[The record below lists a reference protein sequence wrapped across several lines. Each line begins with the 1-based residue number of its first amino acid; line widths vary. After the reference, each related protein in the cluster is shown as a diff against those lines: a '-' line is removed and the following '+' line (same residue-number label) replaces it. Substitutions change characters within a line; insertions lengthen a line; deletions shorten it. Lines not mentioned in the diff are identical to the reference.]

1 MILWVYITISRVYSL
16 QEVKFEL
23 INCSESHKLY
33 TAIHFVLWYYE
44 AWWLHLVVHVHK
56 SFSGSYF

>member
-44 AWWLHLVVHVHK
+44 ATSKGGGCIW
-56 SFSGSYF
+56 